1 MNIPTIILMV
11 LIAAAVAGAIVG
23 IFRKHRK
30 HKGCCEGNRQLL
42 RIDYL
47 ILNILNTLEISNQ
60 VIAILLK

>member
-1 MNIPTIILMV
+1 MPK
-11 LIAAAVAGAIVG
+11 AAPSA
-23 IFRKHRK
+23 RCYQKSKR
-30 HKGCCEGNRQLL
+30 NRQLL

>member
-1 MNIPTIILMV
+1 MPK
-11 LIAAAVAGAIVG
+11 AAPSA
-23 IFRKHRK
+23 R
-30 HKGCCEGNRQLL
+30 NRQLL